1 MKPQAKRSV
10 RRLWLLLLLILGLPA
25 AYVLS
30 LGPVVLIW
38 QTFDLSAQTPIGSS
52 IAALYRPLERLP
64 EDSPLK
70 KALDLYVHLWVPAP
84 KHYAK

>member
-30 LGPVVLIW
+30 LGPVAFVW
-38 QTFDLSAQTPIGSS
+38 NTFHLPLPARVSNALVAFYAPIGR
-52 IAALYRPLERLP
+52 IPK
-64 EDSPLK
+64 DSAMG
-70 KALDLYVHLWVPAP
+70 KARDYYISLWIPGE
-84 KHYAK
+84 